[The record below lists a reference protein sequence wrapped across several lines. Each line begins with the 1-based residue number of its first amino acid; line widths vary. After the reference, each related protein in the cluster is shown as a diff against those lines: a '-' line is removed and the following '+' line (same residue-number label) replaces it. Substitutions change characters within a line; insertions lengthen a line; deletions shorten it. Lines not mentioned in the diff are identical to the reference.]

1 MREESNQSRN
11 TARKRWKGYLPTGD
25 AKLGFEEVS
34 TKCRKSK
41 LSVNHT
47 LNIASSVECFEVV
60 VVVGSEFPPNE

>member
-1 MREESNQSRN
+1 VERI
-11 TARKRWKGYLPTGD
+11 PTGD